1 MTRFSGHVASGFE
14 PVADVFQAT
23 FDAGEEQGAGFA
35 AILDGE
41 TVVNI
46 HAGFAD
52 RQSTTPW
59 TDETLVP
66 IYSTTKGISAI
77 VAAPVVCGLNE
88 GYETKVAEVWPE
100 FSAAGKAE
108 MTIGEMLSHQG
119 GLVGF
124 EDPIDPDLWLDPPAL
139 AAKLAETEPL
149 WEPGT
154 AHGYHPST
162 WGYLVGELVKRIA
175 GRSLGAILRED
186 ICEPAKIDFF
196 IGTPDSEQ
204 DRCAEI
210 LRPRAMPDLGE
221 LNEYKKAAFLKKW
234 SSPSRTGGEW
244 RRMEQPAANGH
255 GTALSVA
262 QLYGIYAHGGKLA
275 GRTIVER
282 DWFEEL
288 TRRRAFG
295 PDLVLPFRTEFAA
308 GVMRNSEGIYGPNP
322 ETLAHSG
329 WGGSLAL
336 GDPHRGLSAAYVMN
350 RQSNYLQGDP
360 RARRLVDALYG
371 CL

>member
-1 MTRFSGHVASGFE
+1 MTEISGHVAPGFE
-14 PVADVFQAT
+14 PVADVFRET
-23 FDAGEEQGAGFA
+23 FEAGEEQGAGFA

-41 TVVNI
+41 TIIDI

-52 RQSTTPW
+52 RQSRQPW
-59 TDETLVP
+59 TGRTLVP

-77 VAAPVVCGLNE
+77 VAARVICGLKD
-88 GYETKVAEVWPE
+88 GYDTKVAEVWPE
-100 FSAAGKAE
+100 FSAAGKAD
-108 MTIGEMLSHQG
+108 MTIGQMMSHQG
-119 GLVGF
+119 GLPGF
-124 EDPIDPDLWLDPPAL
+124 ADPIDPDLWLDPPAL
-139 AAKLAETEPL
+139 AATLAETEPL

-162 WGYLVGELVKRIA
+162 WGYLVGEVVRRIE
-175 GRSLGAILRED
+175 GRSLGTILRED
-186 ICEPAKIDFF
+186 ICEPAGIDFF
-196 IGTPDSEQ
+196 IGTPQSEH
-204 DRCAEI
+204 DRCADI

-234 SSPSRTGGEW
+234 SSPTRTGPEW
-244 RRMEQPAANGH
+244 RTMEQPAANGH

-262 QLYGIYAHGGKLA
+262 QLYGIYAHRGSLGGVTIIEPDCFDKLS
-275 GRTIVER
+275 
-282 DWFEEL
+282 
-288 TRRRAFG
+288 RRRAYG
-295 PDLVLPFRTEFAA
+295 GDLVLPFTTEFAA

-336 GDPHRGLSAAYVMN
+336 GDPDRSLSAAYVMN